1 MPVRRLQ
8 GRDGWVPQAAILVST
23 LLWGTLWIPV
33 RRLQEAVSIGAWVT
47 TLAFLAPL
55 LVLLPVAVGR
65 GRRVAGSLRRLG
77 LPGLCLALGI
87 ALYAEGIVRGQVAR
101 VVLLFYLTPVWS
113 TLLARAFLGVP
124 ITGRRFG
131 TIVLGFA
138 GMLVIF
144 GGGVSPDT
152 GAAVGEA
159 MGLAGG
165 VAWALAMLGLHRSE
179 PSPVFEAV
187 FVHFLFLG
195 PVFFLVTL
203 VPGGGATAGPDLELP
218 GLALAWLLALG
229 LLWMLPV
236 VWLTVYG
243 ASAVEPGPAHRRAD
257 RSPGA
262 GGCGARPG
270 RDRRRDPRTAPPYER
285 RAMKRPWATLPAWA
299 SSWRNAISPA
309 SAPITS
315 ASKPTIFMAS

>member
-1 MPVRRLQ
+1 
-8 GRDGWVPQAAILVST
+8 
-23 LLWGTLWIPV
+23 
-33 RRLQEAVSIGAWVT
+33 
-47 TLAFLAPL
+47 
-55 LVLLPVAVGR
+55 
-65 GRRVAGSLRRLG
+65 
-77 LPGLCLALGI
+77 
-87 ALYAEGIVRGQVAR
+87 
-101 VVLLFYLTPVWS
+101 
-113 TLLARAFLGVP
+113 
-124 ITGRRFG
+124 
-131 TIVLGFA
+131 
-138 GMLVIF
+138 MLVIF

-243 ASAVEPGPAHRRAD
+243 ASAVEPGRFAILLMFEIVVGLSSAALLTDEPI
-257 RSPGA
+257 
-262 GGCGARPG
+262 GARELAGAVLVLGAIGVEIRAPLRPTNGG
-270 RDRRRDPRTAPPYER
+270 R
-285 RAMKRPWATLPAWA
+285 
-299 SSWRNAISPA
+299 
-309 SAPITS
+309 
-315 ASKPTIFMAS
+315 

>member
-1 MPVRRLQ
+1 MPVRGLQ
-8 GRDGWVPQAAILVST
+8 ERDGWAPQAAILVST

-33 RRLQEAVSIGAWVT
+33 RRLQEAGSSGAWVT

-65 GRRVAGSLRRLG
+65 GRRVAGSLRGLG
-77 LPGLCLALGI
+77 LPGLWLALGI

-243 ASAVEPGPAHRRAD
+243 ASAVEPGRFAILLMFEIVVGLSSAALLTDEPI
-257 RSPGA
+257 
-262 GGCGARPG
+262 GARELAGAVLVLGAIGVEIRAPLRPTNGG
-270 RDRRRDPRTAPPYER
+270 R
-285 RAMKRPWATLPAWA
+285 
-299 SSWRNAISPA
+299 
-309 SAPITS
+309 
-315 ASKPTIFMAS
+315 